1 MNLPEK
7 VRVVEVLCSSLEEVQ
22 HISGGIF
29 GAGNVS
35 TSLAPGIGK
44 KEGELWSL
52 KLEEF
57 SNVCDG
63 VVANFGK
70 KLGVGEG
77 FMIKKTSGVSQ
88 FFLASP
94 GSFYIDCK
102 LEVTS
107 WGGKLTRQ
115 LDKFTNQKKC
125 VLCVLIFYASLFE

>member
-1 MNLPEK
+1 MMSKTGGYITPRLHVPQEVWSQGGARLLNLPEK

-22 HISGGIF
+22 HTGGGIF

-35 TSLAPGIGK
+35 SSLALSIGK
-44 KEGELWSL
+44 KEAEMWLL

-77 FMIKKTSGVSQ
+77 FMIKKNSGVRQYVS
-88 FFLASP
+88 LAK
-94 GSFYIDCK
+94 FYLCID
-102 LEVTS
+102 
-107 WGGKLTRQ
+107 
-115 LDKFTNQKKC
+115 
-125 VLCVLIFYASLFE
+125 

>member
-22 HISGGIF
+22 HMSGGTF
-29 GAGNVS
+29 GGGNVS
-35 TSLAPGIGK
+35 ASLVPGIGK
-44 KEGELWSL
+44 KEGEQWSI

-77 FMIKKTSGVSQ
+77 FMIKKASGVSEI
-88 FFLASP
+88 LP
-94 GSFYIDCK
+94 TGKNRLYIDYK

-115 LDKFTNQKKC
+115 LDKFTNQKK
-125 VLCVLIFYASLFE
+125 

>member
-22 HISGGIF
+22 HASGAIF

-35 TSLAPGIGK
+35 ASLAPGIGK
-44 KEGELWSL
+44 KEGELWSVR
-52 KLEEF
+52 LEEF

-77 FMIKKTSGVSQ
+77 FMIKKNSGVSRRV
-88 FFLASP
+88 AS
-94 GSFYIDCK
+94 I
-102 LEVTS
+102 
-107 WGGKLTRQ
+107 Q
-115 LDKFTNQKKC
+115 LSQAF
-125 VLCVLIFYASLFE
+125 VLILTEKWRLLPGVAS

>member
-1 MNLPEK
+1 MPEK

-22 HISGGIF
+22 HISGSIF

-35 TSLAPGIGK
+35 SSMAPGIGK

-57 SNVCDG
+57 SHVCDG

-77 FMIKKTSGVSQ
+77 FMIKKASGVRF
-88 FFLASP
+88 FFLSNLP
-94 GSFYIDCK
+94 K
-102 LEVTS
+102 LVFI
-107 WGGKLTRQ
+107 LTANWR
-115 LDKFTNQKKC
+115 
-125 VLCVLIFYASLFE
+125 

>member
-1 MNLPEK
+1 MPEK

-22 HISGGIF
+22 HASGGIF

-35 TSLAPGIGK
+35 ASLIAGIGK
-44 KEGELWSL
+44 KDGEMWSL

-77 FMIKKTSGVSQ
+77 FMIKKNSGVSLSLL
-88 FFLASP
+88 FSRVA
-94 GSFYIDCK
+94 I
-102 LEVTS
+102 
-107 WGGKLTRQ
+107 
-115 LDKFTNQKKC
+115 FTD
-125 VLCVLIFYASLFE
+125 